1 MKMKLLKLKR
11 KNSDMKIL
19 ACNDIQDFED
29 LDSHQKIRPSRQPV
43 SSEEINRKKKKN
55 KVANRKKLRDN
66 KRNFE

>member
-1 MKMKLLKLKR
+1 
-11 KNSDMKIL
+11 MKIL

-55 KVANRKKLRDN
+55 KVANRKKLRDD